1 MTYRLW
7 MVAKS
12 PPILDGGNPINHG
25 INHLS
30 TGAGFLP
37 STVLHITMFKFARDL
52 NRIDF
57 QRLPHM
63 TNIAHWPDVFGN
75 GQVGQVGQVFFFSW
89 LSGHYR
95 TVPYAVGLCWFAWAT
110 QSHVNEWKR
119 DRNEGHRRTDRTK
132 ECGAKKKRRLSLF
145 YEHIVLFVFLGD
157 CHIHSVNPCK
167 SCIYIYIMCVY
178 IYTYNILYICVC
190 ISVFQYISVYIS
202 IHIYI
207 YKYASVVVKTDFHIW
222 GRRFQLPWRAV
233 WNSDSVTMESTG

>member
-75 GQVGQVGQVFFFSW
+75 GQVGQVFFS
-89 LSGHYR
+89 LDYQVTTEPSLMRLVY
-95 TVPYAVGLCWFAWAT
+95 VGLL
-110 QSHVNEWKR
+110 E
-119 DRNEGHRRTDRTK
+119 
-132 ECGAKKKRRLSLF
+132 RLR
-145 YEHIVLFVFLGD
+145 V
-157 CHIHSVNPCK
+157 
-167 SCIYIYIMCVY
+167 M
-178 IYTYNILYICVC
+178 
-190 ISVFQYISVYIS
+190 
-202 IHIYI
+202 
-207 YKYASVVVKTDFHIW
+207 
-222 GRRFQLPWRAV
+222 
-233 WNSDSVTMESTG
+233 